1 MFTNTERV
9 LHWTR
14 LVASVQPP
22 YALLVTPETCPSRH
36 LFHAMLSENTVV
48 TAREYYNND
57 ATQINETGT
66 LPSDISTKL
75 LTMQAASP
83 VAPQNMYRSPRKKHR
98 NVINLARSKS
108 MDKDKRDKKKA
119 NAKRKLRA
127 RSLSIEIKNL
137 TLALN
142 ADGDD
147 ILPSEIANT
156 QNIFDNVDSEIT
168 STDMMKIF
176 TPRRKKSSAKGLV
189 QDELELDLSLT
200 LQSS

>member
-1 MFTNTERV
+1 MWQKV
-9 LHWTR
+9 
-14 LVASVQPP
+14 
-22 YALLVTPETCPSRH
+22 
-36 LFHAMLSENTVV
+36 
-48 TAREYYNND
+48 D
-57 ATQINETGT
+57 
-66 LPSDISTKL
+66 K
-75 LTMQAASP
+75 SP
-83 VAPQNMYRSPRKKHR
+83 ILGKNQKK
-98 NVINLARSKS
+98 NVEVINLARSKS